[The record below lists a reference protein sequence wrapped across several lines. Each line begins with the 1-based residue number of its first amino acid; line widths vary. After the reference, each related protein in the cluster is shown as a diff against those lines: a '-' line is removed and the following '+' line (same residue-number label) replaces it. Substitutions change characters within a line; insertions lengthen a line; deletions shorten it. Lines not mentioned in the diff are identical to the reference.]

1 MLRYEIKKILA
12 RPSGKLSLLVLVLA
26 LGLTCWFSLRVGY
39 VNGEGETEYGL
50 SAVRQ
55 LRTDQKAWA
64 GPLDEETLRQAIQ
77 ENNTVNQSPEAQSE
91 DIPQQNVAF
100 GRKQGFYEI
109 RQLLSHSFAN
119 GLQSYDYYTADGL
132 TSEDAPNFYINRVH
146 LLQDWLDGDAA
157 DRFSPQEKAYLLG
170 QYQSLD
176 TPFYM
181 DYFKGWT
188 QLFDYS
194 PTIIMVTALVLGFLS
209 AGIFSCEAQWKTD
222 AIFFTSVHGRNK
234 GTSAKVKAGFCLVT
248 AIYWVTVLLFS
259 LIVLGYLGFD
269 GASCPIQAYAGN
281 WKSLYNITLW
291 QEYLLIV
298 VGGYLGCLVLSLVT
312 MLVSAKTNSTVLSA
326 TIPFILIFLP
336 ALLLRNTNTFLNN
349 LLGILPD
356 RLLQMSREVEYF
368 DLYQF
373 GDRVVPAV
381 PILLGLYTLLALL
394 LPPILYQAYK
404 RKQVR

>member
-1 MLRYEIKKILA
+1 MRYCL
-12 RPSGKLSLLVLVLA
+12 
-26 LGLTCWFSLRVGY
+26 
-39 VNGEGETEYGL
+39 
-50 SAVRQ
+50 
-55 LRTDQKAWA
+55 
-64 GPLDEETLRQAIQ
+64 
-77 ENNTVNQSPEAQSE
+77 
-91 DIPQQNVAF
+91 
-100 GRKQGFYEI
+100 
-109 RQLLSHSFAN
+109 
-119 GLQSYDYYTADGL
+119 
-132 TSEDAPNFYINRVH
+132 
-146 LLQDWLDGDAA
+146 
-157 DRFSPQEKAYLLG
+157 
-170 QYQSLD
+170 
-176 TPFYM
+176 
-181 DYFKGWT
+181 KGWT

-269 GASCPIQAYAGN
+269 GVSCPIQAYAGN